1 MVFIHETHVM
11 PSSGKVKTKSHLF
24 SYLVLAGSECC
35 PMCQLLQTGIK
46 YSQFLRLRRLCS
58 NDEDFKVKVNEMSQ
72 IFLDRG
78 YPLCVVTSAR
88 EKVFKTSRETLLCK
102 KSSLNVSRK
111 IPLVLKYNQFNSRI
125 LSIVRKNYL
134 QYLSNDV
141 DIGKMFENNFIGSF
155 CNEKSL
161 SNHVHEIPGTFRCN
175 RTICNTCQFVSCRT
189 SIDTPFRSFSISR
202 SFSCVSENIVYCIFC
217 SKCNIYYV
225 GETGRRLGDRFREHL
240 NT

>member
-1 MVFIHETHVM
+1 M
-11 PSSGKVKTKSHLF
+11 
-24 SYLVLAGSECC
+24 
-35 PMCQLLQTGIK
+35 
-46 YSQFLRLRRLCS
+46 
-58 NDEDFKVKVNEMSQ
+58 
-72 IFLDRG
+72 
-78 YPLCVVTSAR
+78 
-88 EKVFKTSRETLLCK
+88 
-102 KSSLNVSRK
+102 
-111 IPLVLKYNQFNSRI
+111 
-125 LSIVRKNYL
+125 SIVRKNYL

-161 SNHVHEIPGTFRCN
+161 SNHLVKSKLNHVHEIPGMFRCN

-189 SIDTPFRSFSISR
+189 SIDTPFRSFSIRR

-240 NT
+240 SDIKNKRVAKSDVAKHFNLNSHSIEDVNVCGLLYCNNTTERKQKEMNLIRNLGTLKPLGLNKEE

>member
-1 MVFIHETHVM
+1 M
-11 PSSGKVKTKSHLF
+11 
-24 SYLVLAGSECC
+24 
-35 PMCQLLQTGIK
+35 
-46 YSQFLRLRRLCS
+46 
-58 NDEDFKVKVNEMSQ
+58 
-72 IFLDRG
+72 
-78 YPLCVVTSAR
+78 
-88 EKVFKTSRETLLCK
+88 
-102 KSSLNVSRK
+102 
-111 IPLVLKYNQFNSRI
+111 
-125 LSIVRKNYL
+125 
-134 QYLSNDV
+134 
-141 DIGKMFENNFIGSF
+141 
-155 CNEKSL
+155 KSL